1 MKQVWPLRKLSR
13 RAIAVGLILLAIL
26 SYRFLATRD
35 KESIS
40 VETKPAAVPAQT
52 AIQASI
58 KNRVAKSSRAG
69 ETITALVTT
78 PVILEGKTMI
88 PSGAQ
93 FEGNLEA
100 LSVRGARGEATIDF
114 TALRLDGRNF
124 PIRAHPVTATIPV
137 QSDTE
142 ILANALRA
150 LTGAGFGAALGAASG
165 DPSLINRGM
174 MQGAIPSLS
183 PENAVPITIVL
194 VSELKLDAK
203 LPS

>member
-1 MKQVWPLRKLSR
+1 
-13 RAIAVGLILLAIL
+13 LILLAIV

-35 KESIS
+35 KDSVS
-40 VETKPAAVPAQT
+40 VETKPASVPAET
-52 AIQASI
+52 AIQAFI
-58 KNRVAKSSRAG
+58 RNRVAKSARTG

-114 TALRLDGRNF
+114 TALRLDGHDF
-124 PIRAHPVTATIPV
+124 PIQAHPVTATIPV
-137 QSDTE
+137 KSDTE

-150 LTGAGFGAALGAASG
+150 LTGAGFGAALGAVSG

-174 MQGAIPSLS
+174 LEGAIPSLS
-183 PENAVPITIVL
+183 SDIGVPITIVL
-194 VSELKLDAK
+194 VSDLKLDKK